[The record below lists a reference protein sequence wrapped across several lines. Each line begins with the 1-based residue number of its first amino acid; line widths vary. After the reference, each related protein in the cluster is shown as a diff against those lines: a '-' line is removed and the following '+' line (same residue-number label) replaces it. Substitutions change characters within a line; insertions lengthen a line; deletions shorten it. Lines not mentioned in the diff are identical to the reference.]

1 MGGRNAF
8 EGNGT
13 VRAKGQSSEVAQNLE
28 NMKSKG
34 ARVYGEEVGWAI
46 LQMRTL
52 KAKGGELSKVSQFLF
67 CQLKERCI
75 KEITLPFPKNRQV
88 LMPPNTVFP
97 SIFWQIGLIS
107 PPNSLHYLE
116 TLAILMT
123 IIS

>member
-13 VRAKGQSSEVAQNLE
+13 VCAKGQSSEVAQNLE

-52 KAKGGELSKVSQFLF
+52 KAKGGELTKDSQFLF
-67 CQLKERCI
+67 CQLKKRCL
-75 KEITLPFPKNRQV
+75 KEVTLLFPKSRQV

-97 SIFWQIGLIS
+97 GK
-107 PPNSLHYLE
+107 YLPYGK
-116 TLAILMT
+116 
-123 IIS
+123 